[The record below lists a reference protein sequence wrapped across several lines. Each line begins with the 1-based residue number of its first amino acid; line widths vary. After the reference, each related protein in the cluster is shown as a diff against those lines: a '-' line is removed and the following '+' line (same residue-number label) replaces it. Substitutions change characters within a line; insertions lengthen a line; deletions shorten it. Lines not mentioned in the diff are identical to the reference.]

1 MKYLFLA
8 KKRFGQNLKIIP
20 LSLLITACTQNPTE
34 NILFSDHLIAEDI
47 GEEII
52 SFENL
57 ITQKK
62 TAKSSENISLIDAWQ
77 AAKAHAAIYQVA
89 QYAQLAAQES
99 QQQAKAH
106 LLPQLSINAH
116 YTNRA
121 QHHDESHQSYGINLQ
136 IAQPIYEPSRWR
148 KYQAEKITAQLGDT
162 QLIQQKDALLLEVVK
177 SYFEVLISQEKLSTI
192 AKEKE
197 TYQAE
202 IAQAEEK
209 FKSGQAT
216 VLEILDAKSHYDA
229 AVSREISIQTELITA
244 QNTLEDYT
252 GLSINHLIPV
262 DNLDLSILKEIITEE
277 YLLKK
282 ALVNNATLKHKTL
295 ELKKAIADKK
305 ITESEYHPKLSLTV
319 GYQNDYNDTQ
329 FNNKKQNNSHK
340 GSYIGLQF
348 YLPIDSNN
356 EIHSKIRQQNAYIQQ
371 KEAEY
376 RVEKGKIT
384 LEIKQQIALLKGYQA
399 QIEAQEQLYLT
410 NLEKVKAA
418 KLGNQ
423 YGMSHTLEIYQAEKD
438 LSESKTNLLEY
449 NYQYLLTIIR
459 LLQLSGNVD

>member
-8 KKRFGQNLKIIP
+8 KKRFGQKLKIIP

-34 NILFSDHLIAEDI
+34 NILFSDYLIAEDI
-47 GEEII
+47 GEEVI

-57 ITQKK
+57 IAQKK

-148 KYQAEKITAQLGDT
+148 KYQAE
-162 QLIQQKDALLLEVVK
+162 
-177 SYFEVLISQEKLSTI
+177 
-192 AKEKE
+192 
-197 TYQAE
+197 

-252 GLSINHLIPV
+252 GVSINHLIPV
-262 DNLDLSILKEIITEE
+262 GNLDLSILKEIITEE

-295 ELKKAIADKK
+295 ELKKVIADKK
-305 ITESEYHPKLSLTV
+305 ITESEYHPKLYLTA

-340 GSYIGLQF
+340 GSYIRLQF

-356 EIHSKIRQQNAYIQQ
+356 EIHSKVRQQYAYIQQ

-399 QIEAQEQLYLT
+399 QIKAQEQLYLT
-410 NLEKVKAA
+410 NLEKVKAE

-438 LSESKTNLLEY
+438 LSESKTNLLKY

-459 LLQLSGNVD
+459 LLQLSGNID